1 MTEEER
7 FKRRQVE
14 NGILAN
20 AKNDPACVV
29 NDALFSGKIV
39 SVYKR
44 GKETN
49 FIVTCGH
56 PGMKRNA
63 DGKIDR
69 NIITV
74 KFFGKEGEFY
84 AERFHK
90 DDFATFHAVVQTKI
104 NRRYEIKITE
114 VWGLSVESNKGKIT
128 PQDINRIHLI
138 GKITS
143 AVQDND
149 FWASVLVKTQIWKS
163 RPNIFSEGDDKGD
176 NKETESLYRSVT
188 KIRVNGGR
196 DTQRMVT
203 FLLTKG
209 TIIDIHGHI
218 YGRVIDD
225 KVLGY
230 KRRAMSVIADEINAV
245 GAIQSSNVEST
256 SEVFHPEN
264 VGLEEENSED
274 AAVEDIS
281 GYAED

>member
-1 MTEEER
+1 MTEER
-7 FKRRQVE
+7 LKKRQVE

-20 AKNDPACVV
+20 AKNDPVCVA

-44 GKETN
+44 EDETK

-84 AERFHK
+84 AERFQK

-104 NRRYEIKITE
+104 IRRHDARITE
-114 VWGLSVESNKGKIT
+114 VWGLSVESDRNKIT
-128 PQDINRIHLI
+128 PQDVNRVHLI

-149 FWASVLVKTQIWKS
+149 LWASVLIKTQIWKE
-163 RPNIFSEGDDKGD
+163 RPNIFSENGEK
-176 NKETESLYRSVT
+176 TESLYRSLT
-188 KIRVNGGR
+188 KVRVNGGR
-196 DTQRMVT
+196 DTKHMAER
-203 FLLTKG
+203 LLTKG
-209 TIIDIHGHI
+209 TIVDIQGHI

-225 KVLGY
+225 KQLGY
-230 KRRAMSVIADEINAV
+230 KRRVMSVIADEINAV
-245 GAIQSSNVEST
+245 GTIQPASVEAK
-256 SEVFHPEN
+256 SEVFNPEN
-264 VGLEEENSED
+264 VGKEEGCGDGPTAEDVSGYEEE
-274 AAVEDIS
+274 
-281 GYAED
+281 